1 MSDLFSFSGRAAIKK
16 GGETGEGQTMT
27 ELGVGIGL
35 LIAFLAVVVLIVR
48 GQSPIIMLLLLAVA
62 WAVIA
67 GIGIDD
73 IQKKII
79 QGGGVAYASAVII
92 IVFGAWFAQV
102 LIQTGI
108 AESVIRSAVELAGD
122 RPLVTAMI
130 VTLVTALLFSS
141 MYGVGAAIAIGV
153 IAIPIMLGQGIP
165 PYVAAPAFT
174 MGIGAGTFVNLVQ
187 FGTFQKLF
195 PGLKYEAPYLTYWA
209 VGMGVYILAA
219 WLLEAFYLGNGGVRR
234 MASVDVAGTSE
245 APVRKRTPYYTYIV
259 PIVPVLMIMI
269 LKWDIIPTFI
279 VSIVLALVLTGRDRT
294 LQGHVNLFNKTFTD
308 AFPDIA
314 TIAALWTICGMIIVA
329 GQTPEVAGALK
340 PIFAPILPHTPLQ
353 AAIFFGVLGG
363 IGSIYRGP
371 LVCIGTGAALLAIIL
386 ANKDIPIPYLYS
398 IWLAPTVLQGSMDPT
413 NSWTLWTIGHTK
425 VSHGQFLK
433 TALPFGCLMVA
444 VNSLICYLMLGSL
457 N

>member
-1 MSDLFSFSGRAAIKK
+1 
-16 GGETGEGQTMT
+16 MT
-27 ELGVGIGL
+27 
-35 LIAFLAVVVLIVR
+35 
-48 GQSPIIMLLLLAVA
+48 
-62 WAVIA
+62 
-67 GIGIDD
+67 
-73 IQKKII
+73 
-79 QGGGVAYASAVII
+79 
-92 IVFGAWFAQV
+92 
-102 LIQTGI
+102 
-108 AESVIRSAVELAGD
+108 
-122 RPLVTAMI
+122 

-444 VNSLICYLMLGSL
+444 VNSLICYLMLGAL